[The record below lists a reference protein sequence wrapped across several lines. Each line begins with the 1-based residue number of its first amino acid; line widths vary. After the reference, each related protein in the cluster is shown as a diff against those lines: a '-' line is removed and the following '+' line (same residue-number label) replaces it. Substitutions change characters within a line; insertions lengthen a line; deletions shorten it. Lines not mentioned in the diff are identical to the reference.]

1 MKTLQTIKDD
11 YAKEHGCDD
20 WNDLLFKLCKQERY
34 HTLDTHVDSVIKI
47 YAMECLKKASESV
60 TTVHHTNQSKENII
74 KAVELTKQSINNE
87 NNLI

>member
-11 YAKEHGCDD
+11 YAKEQGFND
-20 WNDLLFKLCKQERY
+20 WNDLLFKLGKQERY
-34 HTLDTHVDSVIKI
+34 HTLDTHFDSVIKL
-47 YAMECLKKASESV
+47 YAMECLKKASERV
-60 TTVHHTNQSKENII
+60 KTAHHTKQPIEDII